1 MAPLEGAVLPTGS
14 LILVTGAN
22 GYVASHVVD
31 QFLRLGYKVRG
42 TVRDSEKNAWVAEY
56 FDEKYG
62 AGNFELV
69 EVKDLTDPEAIKKAL
84 EGEYLPRW

>member
-1 MAPLEGAVLPTGS
+1 MATLEGAVLPKGS

-42 TVRDSEKNAWVAEY
+42 TVRDSQKNEWVGEY
-56 FDEKYG
+56 FHERYG
-62 AGNFELV
+62 TQSFELV
-69 EVKDLTDPEAIKKAL
+69 EVKDLTDPEALKKTL
-84 EGEYLPRW
+84 QGENEP